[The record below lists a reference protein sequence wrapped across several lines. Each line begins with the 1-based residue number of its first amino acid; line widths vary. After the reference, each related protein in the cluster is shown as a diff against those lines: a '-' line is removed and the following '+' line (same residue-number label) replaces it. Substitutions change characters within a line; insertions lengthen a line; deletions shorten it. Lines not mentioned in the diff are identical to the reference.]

1 MGNPYKGLRILHV
14 CAVDFTARHFLAPLA
29 FNQQQQ
35 GATVAIACSTGKDA
49 NALQSA
55 GMQMIPLN
63 IPRSLQPFQLLKE
76 ARALAAIIRKF
87 RPDVLHTHTPVASL
101 VARVVGTLMGVK
113 TIIYTVHGFTFHEYS
128 GRLGWLLH
136 WGTEKFGS
144 YFHDAMLCVSREDAR
159 VARRTGFHAPKGI
172 FNIPNG
178 VEPAPYIDV
187 SEATIQKL
195 REEFSIP
202 KNSQV
207 VGYFGRLTREKGTV
221 ELVEALFPLF
231 REFPN
236 LQALIVGPVLSTERD
251 RVMDELKFRIVD
263 EGVEDR
269 IHFVGYRHD
278 VPAVLQLC
286 DVFCLPSWR
295 EGFPVTVLEAMM
307 AGRAIVGTR
316 IRGIREMIRTEEHGL
331 LVPIRSTEALRN
343 ALKRLLGSPELRAE
357 LGTRARQRA
366 LQLYTLKHQ
375 LQRTNRAYQQVLKV
389 KP

>member
-1 MGNPYKGLRILHV
+1 
-14 CAVDFTARHFLAPLA
+14 
-29 FNQQQQ
+29 
-35 GATVAIACSTGKDA
+35 
-49 NALQSA
+49 
-55 GMQMIPLN
+55 
-63 IPRSLQPFQLLKE
+63 
-76 ARALAAIIRKF
+76 
-87 RPDVLHTHTPVASL
+87 
-101 VARVVGTLMGVK
+101 
-113 TIIYTVHGFTFHEYS
+113 
-128 GRLGWLLH
+128 
-136 WGTEKFGS
+136 
-144 YFHDAMLCVSREDAR
+144 MLCVSREDAL
-159 VARRTGFHAPKGI
+159 VAKHTGFHAPKGI

-187 SEATIQKL
+187 SEDTIQGL
-195 REEFSIP
+195 REDFSLP
-202 KNSQV
+202 ADSLV
-207 VGYFGRLTREKGTV
+207 VGYFGRLTREKGTL

-269 IHFVGYRHD
+269 IRFVGYRHD

-307 AGRAIVGTR
+307 AGRAIVGTQ

-331 LVPIRSTEALRN
+331 LVPIRSAEALRN
-343 ALKRLLGSPELRAE
+343 ALQRLLSSPGLRAE

-366 LQLYTLKHQ
+366 LQLYTLSHQ
-375 LQRTNRAYQQVLKV
+375 LNRTRRAYERVLKA